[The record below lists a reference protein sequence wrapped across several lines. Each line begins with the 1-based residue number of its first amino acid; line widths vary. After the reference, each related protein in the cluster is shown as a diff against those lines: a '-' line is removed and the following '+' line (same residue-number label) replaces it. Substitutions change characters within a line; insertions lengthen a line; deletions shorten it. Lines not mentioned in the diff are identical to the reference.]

1 MENKK
6 YEPELNFK
14 DLLKNPIRLF
24 GWIYPL
30 IVLLML
36 GVGIFYVKHLDNIG
50 KNTYSPLLTDSS
62 FIKKDIDIEM
72 KKGGIVP
79 AVDLNLLSSPSED
92 FINKGKELFVANC
105 SSCHGESGSGDG
117 PAGAALNPKPRNF
130 KAIDGWTNGRKISD
144 MYKTLQEGI
153 IKNGMA
159 AYEYLPASDRLAII
173 SYIRTFT
180 KFPEVTADEISNLD
194 VTYKLSEGTKI
205 SNKIPVKLALEL
217 ISDEFVTKINGN
229 VISKLNLDINQV
241 QGLSDKVIDAIKIQ
255 KLLTI
260 PDSVWNKNNLENI
273 ILQNPNSFGLK
284 SSIVTLS
291 DTEWDGLFN
300 VLSKYKIN

>member
-6 YEPELNFK
+6 YEPEINFK

-30 IVLLML
+30 IVLLIL
-36 GVGIFYVKHLDNIG
+36 VVGIFYVKHLDNIG

-62 FIKKDIDIEM
+62 FIKKDIDVEM

-79 AVDLNLLSSPSED
+79 AVDLNLLSSPSVD

-153 IKNGMA
+153 MKNGMA

-173 SYIRTFT
+173 SYIRTFA

-205 SNKIPVKLALEL
+205 PNKIPVKLASEL
-217 ISDEFVTKINGN
+217 ISDEFATEINGN
-229 VISKLNLDINQV
+229 LISKLNLDINQA
-241 QGLSDKVIDAIKIQ
+241 QGLTDKVIDAIKIQ

-284 SSIVTLS
+284 TSIVTLS